1 MSNGEFTFESVTER
15 FAEATAA
22 LDTLHQHLGAL
33 AGAQQH
39 QAAMSDAITG
49 AATQVAEMVSTLEST
64 TETANTAL
72 TELQGALAAAARFLE
87 GSQVEALRHEV
98 ISLQEG
104 IASAQTSTAAEAATL
119 REAVE
124 RVGNKL
130 AQELEQVR
138 EERNTARV
146 ELAAT
151 RDRLEQLE
159 AKVAAIPKRTRQ
171 KFDL

>member
-22 LDTLHQHLGAL
+22 LDTLHKHLGAL
-33 AGAQQH
+33 AGTQQH
-39 QAAMSDAITG
+39 QAAMSDTITE
-49 AATQVAEMVSTLEST
+49 ASTQLRQMISTLQST
-64 TETANTAL
+64 TETAHTAL
-72 TELQGALAAAARFLE
+72 AELQGALAAAAQFLQ
-87 GSQVEALRHEV
+87 GSQVDALRNEV

-104 IASAQTSTAAEAATL
+104 IASAQTSAAADAATL

-124 RVGNKL
+124 RVDDKL

-138 EERNTARV
+138 EEREAARSALVTAQ
-146 ELAAT
+146 
-151 RDRLEQLE
+151 DRLAQLE
-159 AKVAAIPKRTRQ
+159 KRVAAIPKRTRQ

>member
-22 LDTLHQHLGAL
+22 LDTLHQHLAAL

-49 AATQVAEMVSTLEST
+49 AATQLREMVSTLGST
-64 TETANTAL
+64 TDAANTAL
-72 TELQGALAAAARFLE
+72 AELQGALAAAAQFLQ
-87 GSQVEALRHEV
+87 GSQVEALRQEV

-104 IASAQTSTAAEAATL
+104 IASARTNAAADTETL
-119 REAVE
+119 RESVD
-124 RVGNKL
+124 RVGDKL

-138 EERNTARV
+138 EERDAARS
-146 ELAAT
+146 ELEAT
-151 RDRLEQLE
+151 RDRLTQLE
-159 AKVAAIPKRTRQ
+159 AKAAAIPKRTRQ

>member
-22 LDTLHQHLGAL
+22 LDTLRKHLGAL

-39 QAAMSDAITG
+39 QAAMSDAITE
-49 AATQVAEMVSTLEST
+49 ASTQLRQMISTLGST
-64 TETANTAL
+64 TETAHTAL
-72 TELQGALAAAARFLE
+72 AELQGALAAAARFLE

-104 IASAQTSTAAEAATL
+104 IASAQTSAAAEAATL

-124 RVGNKL
+124 RVDDKL

>member
-39 QAAMSDAITG
+39 QATMSDAITG
-49 AATQVAEMVSTLEST
+49 AATQLQTMVSTLDST

-72 TELQGALAAAARFLE
+72 ADLQGALAATAQFLQ
-87 GSQVEALRHEV
+87 GSQVEALRREV

-104 IASAQTSTAAEAATL
+104 IASARTSAAADTATL

-124 RVGNKL
+124 RIDDKL

-159 AKVAAIPKRTRQ
+159 NKVAAIPKRTRQ